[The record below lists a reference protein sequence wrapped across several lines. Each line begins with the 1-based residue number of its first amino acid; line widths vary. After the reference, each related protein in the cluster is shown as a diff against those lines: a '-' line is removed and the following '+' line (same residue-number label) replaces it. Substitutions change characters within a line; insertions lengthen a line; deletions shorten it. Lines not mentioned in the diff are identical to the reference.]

1 MILATGHARALCIAQ
16 RSRPITGFEM
26 LPDIAE
32 KVAAI
37 GRVIDPAKTAPIYAA
52 LHGKEPYA
60 GVTVAHD
67 ITYGSADRNLLD
79 LFVADGATGSRP
91 VLVFVHGGGFTG
103 GNKSTPGSP
112 FYDNVPLWAA
122 RNGLVGVNMTYRLA
136 PQHPWPAGPEDVGA
150 ALRWVADNISKY
162 GGDPSKIVLFGH
174 SAGATHA
181 GTYAAMPQFH
191 GPKGLGIAG
200 LILTSGIYD
209 ITTFPVNDGYRSYI
223 GNDTSLY
230 AERSPIAGLSKL
242 SVPSLVVYAEL
253 DPPPFIPQFE
263 KLVAAM
269 ADAPGGKPT
278 TLMLSQHSHLSLG
291 YAIGTDD
298 TALTGPI
305 LDFVKGL
312 K

>member
-1 MILATGHARALCIAQ
+1 MT
-16 RSRPITGFEM
+16 
-26 LPDIAE
+26 PDIAE
-32 KVAAI
+32 KIAAI
-37 GRVIDPAKTAPIYAA
+37 GRVIDPARTAAIYAPM
-52 LHGKEPYA
+52 HDTEPYA
-60 GVTVAHD
+60 GVSVTRDVA
-67 ITYGSADRNLLD
+67 YGPADRNLLD
-79 LFVADGATGSRP
+79 VFVADAADGLRP
-91 VLVFVHGGGFTG
+91 VLLFVHGGGFTG
-103 GNKSTPGSP
+103 GNKATPGSP

-150 ALRWVADNISKY
+150 ALRWVRDNISQY
-162 GGDPSKIVLFGH
+162 GGDPSRIVLFGH

-191 GPKGLGIAG
+191 GPDGLSIAG

-209 ITTFPVNDGYRSYI
+209 LTDFPVNDGYRSYI
-223 GNDTSLY
+223 GGDTSLY
-230 AERSPIAGLSKL
+230 PARSPIDGLRKL
-242 SVPSLVVYAEL
+242 TVPSMVVYAEL
-253 DPPPFIPQFE
+253 DPPPFVTQFE
-263 KLVAAM
+263 RLVAAM
-269 ADAPGGKPT
+269 ANAPGGKPT
-278 TLMLSQHSHLSLG
+278 TVTLQKHSHLSLG

>member
-1 MILATGHARALCIAQ
+1 MT
-16 RSRPITGFEM
+16 PE
-26 LPDIAE
+26 IAE
-32 KVAAI
+32 QIAAV
-37 GRVIDPAKTAPIYAA
+37 GRVIDPSRTAAIYAPQ
-52 LHGKEPYA
+52 HDREPYT
-60 GVTVAHD
+60 GVTVVRD
-67 ITYGSADRNLLD
+67 IKYGPAERNLLD
-79 LFVADGATGSRP
+79 VFTADGASGSRP

-150 ALRWVADNISKY
+150 TLRWVTDNIAQY
-162 GGDPSKIVLFGH
+162 GGDPAKTVLFGH

-181 GTYAAMPQFH
+181 GTYAAMPQFQ
-191 GPKGLGIAG
+191 GPKGIAIAG

-209 ITTFPVNDGYRSYI
+209 VTDFPVNEGYRSYI

-230 AERSPIAGLSKL
+230 AARSPIEGLRKL
-242 SVPSLVVYAEL
+242 TVPSMVVYAEL
-253 DPPPFIPQFE
+253 EPPPFIPQYE

-269 ADAPGGKPT
+269 ADAPGGKPK
-278 TLMLSQHSHLSLG
+278 TLMLAKHSHLSLG
-291 YAIGTDD
+291 YAIGTCD
-298 TALTGPI
+298 TTLTGPI
-305 LDFVKGL
+305 LDFVKTL